1 MSHSQG
7 KKATLH
13 SVFGEDGRFFA
24 LWLCGAWGVKKN
36 SNGVNYN
43 GQTGQKTDH
52 FFHLCTP
59 HCTNDLLVS
68 A

>member
-24 LWLCGAWGVKKN
+24 LWLCGAWGVKK
-36 SNGVNYN
+36 
-43 GQTGQKTDH
+43 K
-52 FFHLCTP
+52 F
-59 HCTNDLLVS
+59 
-68 A
+68 